1 MKKTAKLRKMINEGK
16 TVVGVGAQDALSG
29 LLVQRAGFDAV
40 YVGSYSTEASFL
52 GKPDLALMSKTERLL
67 LVRNVVKAVDVPVI
81 ADMEEGYGNAISVMD
96 SIRDFEDAGVAG
108 IHIDDEQLPCKCPFL
123 PGIPRNQLISV
134 DEMCGKI
141 EAAVDARQDPDFLI
155 IARCDTIGTVP
166 LETYYEKNMIEDVV
180 ERSNAYVDA
189 GADGIMLMA
198 LNVGEMEYFAKRIKG
213 LRVGL
218 FAPMEPIAIKE
229 FERTGYAMTIGS
241 IATLYMYVRG
251 LLDGLKKLYET
262 GDWNEIADHISTDDE
277 FYEVLGLQD
286 YRAFYDKYRIP

>member
-1 MKKTAKLRKMINEGK
+1 MKQTAKLRKMINEGK

-96 SIRDFEDAGVAG
+96 SIRDFEDAGLAG

-166 LETYYEKNMIEDVV
+166 LETYYQNNMIEDVV

-198 LNVGEMEYFAKRIKG
+198 LNVAEMEYFAERIKG

-218 FAPMEPIAIKE
+218 FAPMEPIAISE

-251 LLDGLKKLYET
+251 LLDGLKKLHAT

-286 YRAFYDKYRIP
+286 YREFYDKYRIP